1 MSSRIPGLLNLFF
14 LFICMINLMAVLNF
28 RYYNHLLPY
37 YINKKEDRRMYHCI
51 VNGKTDLVGDLRY

>member
-1 MSSRIPGLLNLFF
+1 
-14 LFICMINLMAVLNF
+14 MAVLNF